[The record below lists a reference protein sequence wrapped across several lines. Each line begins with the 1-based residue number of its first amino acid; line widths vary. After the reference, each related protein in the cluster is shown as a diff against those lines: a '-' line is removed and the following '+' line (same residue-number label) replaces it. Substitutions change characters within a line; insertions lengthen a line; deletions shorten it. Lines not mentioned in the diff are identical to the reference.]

1 MAKSTNRRQRT
12 SRATD
17 KPNPST
23 SGKSVPRVT
32 KGTAADF
39 SINGWAARAEALGW
53 GPLDMFGCD
62 RERPLGR
69 TDHAGGLLWLLK
81 GGNLVEL
88 AANMAAL
95 ETPTG
100 CRQLMR

>member
-1 MAKSTNRRQRT
+1 
-12 SRATD
+12 
-17 KPNPST
+17 
-23 SGKSVPRVT
+23 
-32 KGTAADF
+32 
-39 SINGWAARAEALGW
+39 
-53 GPLDMFGCD
+53 MFGCD

-69 TDHAGGLLWLLK
+69 TDHAGLLWLLK